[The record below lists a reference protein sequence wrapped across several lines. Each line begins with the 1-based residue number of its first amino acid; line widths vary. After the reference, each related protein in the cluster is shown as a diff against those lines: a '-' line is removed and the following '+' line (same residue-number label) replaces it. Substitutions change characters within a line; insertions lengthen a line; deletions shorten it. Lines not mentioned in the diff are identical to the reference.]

1 MHIYESD
8 AALAEIVVRLVQQAV
23 RMGQPALVICS
34 LQAQAAILEQME
46 LEHLDVESLRRQRL
60 LEILDS
66 REVIDLLVRNGQ
78 ADADQFSRRMTALLD
93 HLCRRRDPC
102 VPVIYADIGDV
113 LVKEGNAAAA
123 VTLDTLWN
131 LLATRFV
138 CSLTCG
144 YAAADLHEHIPRLE
158 QLQAIC
164 DQHTV
169 VKTRMH

>member
-1 MHIYESD
+1 MHIYDSE
-8 AALAEIVVRLVQQAV
+8 AALAGTVVRLVQQAV

-34 LQAQAAILEQME
+34 LQAQAAILQAME
-46 LEHLDVESLRRQRL
+46 DAHLDVEALRRERL

-66 REVIDLLVRNGQ
+66 REVIDILVTHGRP
-78 ADADQFSRRMTALLD
+78 DADQFNLRVTALLD

-113 LVKEGNAAAA
+113 LVKEGYAAAA
-123 VTLDTLWN
+123 VSLDILWN
-131 LLATRFV
+131 LLAKRYVF
-138 CSLTCG
+138 SLTCG
-144 YAAADLHEHIPRLE
+144 YAAADLHEHIPTLE

-164 DQHTV
+164 DQHTI